1 MVLNDAWNIY
11 DPRTKFVMPSSDLAV
26 RVCKGLPQESTVLVV
41 RVAIVDDN
49 DLLIPNNIF
58 TLYVAVERPRSND
71 ITRLKR
77 EGVPGVP
84 PLL

>member
-41 RVAIVDDN
+41 RVTIVDDAN
-49 DLLIPNNIF
+49 DLLIPNNF
-58 TLYVAVERPRSND
+58 YLSHMMQTRSEY
-71 ITRLKR
+71 IILCKPH
-77 EGVPGVP
+77 VPTD
-84 PLL
+84 